1 MATNKKPAKK
11 HRKPATRLVNP
22 IDYVKESHTLLCES
36 DPGYVLDIKL
46 KDHSAMERLVK
57 GEAQQMH
64 LENLI
69 ATWRLVY
76 GAWATLGVP
85 MPAKAEQAVVL
96 LCANVA
102 LCDLCQ
108 RHKATGKAICKAVEI
123 NALNELVAL
132 NDNLLDVVTKQQFE
146 KLLARA
152 LKPVLSTEPLK
163 RAVML

>member
-1 MATNKKPAKK
+1 MATLKKPAKK
-11 HRKPATRLVNP
+11 HRPRRARLINP
-22 IDYVKESHTLLCES
+22 IDYVKESHTLLAES

-46 KDHSAMERLVK
+46 KDHSSMERLVK
-57 GEAQQMH
+57 GEAQQLH

-76 GAWATLGVP
+76 GHWATLGVP

-96 LCANVA
+96 LCANAA

-108 RHKATGKAICKAVEI
+108 RHKETGRAVCKAVEI
-123 NALNELVAL
+123 NALNELIAL

-146 KLLARA
+146 KA
-152 LKPVLSTEPLK
+152 LTFAMKPVLRMDPLK
-163 RAVML
+163 KAVML

>member
-1 MATNKKPAKK
+1 MAANKKPAKK
-11 HRKPATRLVNP
+11 YRPRPKLVNP
-22 IDYVKESHTLLCES
+22 IEYVQESHAILAEIEPS
-36 DPGYVLDIKL
+36 YVLDIKL

-57 GEAQQMH
+57 GEAQQPH

-85 MPAKAEQAVVL
+85 MPAKAEHAVVL

-108 RHKATGKAICKAVEI
+108 RHKETGKAICKAVEI

-132 NDNLLDVVTKQQFE
+132 NDNLLDVMTKLQFE
-146 KLLARA
+146 KA
-152 LKPVLSTEPLK
+152 LTYATKPILSTEPLK
-163 RAVML
+163 KAVML